1 MSLKVVVVEDD
12 AVISMKIEQ
21 DLLDAG
27 HVVLDVVHNSERAL
41 DAIHNNRP
49 DMVLLDINIEGTR
62 DGVEVA
68 SIINQNYDIP
78 FIFIT
83 AYSDKRTLDRAKVTN
98 PCGYIVKPYKTSDL
112 HTTLTIGLFN
122 YQSRKEQRSL
132 NLQEINSWALSHL
145 SEREFEILEDIVQG
159 LTNAQIAAKQYISMS
174 TVKWHL
180 QNLYSKL
187 GVKNRTS
194 AVKKVLSI

>member
-1 MSLKVVVVEDD
+1 MSLKVIVVEDD

-41 DAIHNNRP
+41 DAIHNNQP
-49 DMVLLDINIEGTR
+49 DMVLLDINIDGTR
-62 DGVEVA
+62 DGIEVA
-68 SIINQNYDIP
+68 TIINEKYDIP

-83 AYSDKRTLDRAKVTN
+83 AYSDVNTLERAKITN
-98 PCGYIVKPYKTSDL
+98 PCGYIVKPYKASDL
-112 HTTLTIGLFN
+112 YTTLTIGLFN
-122 YQSRKEQRSL
+122 YQSKKEEKAFTLS
-132 NLQEINSWALSHL
+132 EINTWALSPL
-145 SEREFEILEDIVQG
+145 SDREFEILQDIIQG
-159 LTNAQIAAKQYISMS
+159 LTNAQIAAKQHISMS

-194 AVKKVLSI
+194 AVKKVLFM